1 MEPDTPRRTRPS
13 ALSALVPS
21 GANRRRLGQLWS
33 SRLWLVAAVLGATAI
48 YAGVTAVHDRSERIV
63 AIGMIAQATAT
74 HSAALASARLERLA
88 LEGFAPAGPLTAEP
102 LAPDAGRKTIDLLV
116 RRQRE
121 GGACSPCRDLLPVT
135 HFFFYEPQTRAV
147 IVEPMDSSDASAP
160 VDVLAELAG
169 TESDFA
175 RGVSNAAAR
184 IVTDA
189 RLGDRMS
196 VLLVQRNDHGT
207 TVGVYGMLVDTRETF
222 ASLFAR
228 MPHRATVDSGSL
240 TQLDSLSLEVRGPDD
255 RLLFGKLGQGRAT
268 AIVALGGP
276 LRDVKLTMA
285 IAPSRVASPLL
296 AHSRLRLWNMGALLA
311 ATIIVIALAIT
322 ASRRELQL
330 ERARSDFIAGI
341 SHDLRMPLAQIL
353 IASETIALNRER
365 DASDRASLA
374 NSIIR
379 ESRRLMG
386 LVDNV
391 LLFSRSGAVELNP
404 VMRPVPVSQLLSDVT
419 AAVRLSV
426 EDAGQSID
434 VNAAETQTVMA
445 DARLVR
451 QALVNLVDNSLKYG
465 SAGQRIVLSAE
476 PHGAA
481 MRIFVDD
488 EGPGIPAPQRD
499 RIFEPYARLE
509 HDQASERTGSGLGL
523 AVVRQIAEACGGR
536 VWVEARTPRGL
547 RAVMELPL

>member
-1 MEPDTPRRTRPS
+1 
-13 ALSALVPS
+13 
-21 GANRRRLGQLWS
+21 
-33 SRLWLVAAVLGATAI
+33 
-48 YAGVTAVHDRSERIV
+48 
-63 AIGMIAQATAT
+63 
-74 HSAALASARLERLA
+74 
-88 LEGFAPAGPLTAEP
+88 
-102 LAPDAGRKTIDLLV
+102 
-116 RRQRE
+116 
-121 GGACSPCRDLLPVT
+121 
-135 HFFFYEPQTRAV
+135 
-147 IVEPMDSSDASAP
+147 
-160 VDVLAELAG
+160 
-169 TESDFA
+169 
-175 RGVSNAAAR
+175 
-184 IVTDA
+184 
-189 RLGDRMS
+189 
-196 VLLVQRNDHGT
+196 
-207 TVGVYGMLVDTRETF
+207 
-222 ASLFAR
+222 
-228 MPHRATVDSGSL
+228 
-240 TQLDSLSLEVRGPDD
+240 
-255 RLLFGKLGQGRAT
+255 
-268 AIVALGGP
+268 
-276 LRDVKLTMA
+276 
-285 IAPSRVASPLL
+285 
-296 AHSRLRLWNMGALLA
+296 MGALLA

>member
-1 MEPDTPRRTRPS
+1 MS
-13 ALSALVPS
+13 ALLPS
-21 GANRRRLGQLWS
+21 GENRRRLGQLWS
-33 SRLWLVAAVLGATAI
+33 SRLWLVAAVLGAITI
-48 YAGVTAVHDRSERIV
+48 YSGVSAVHDRSQRIV
-63 AIGMIAQATAT
+63 AVGMIAQATAM
-74 HSAALASARLERLA
+74 HSSALASARLERLA

-102 LAPDAGRKTIDLLV
+102 LAPGAGRKTIDLLV

-121 GGACSPCRDLLPVT
+121 GRACSPCRDLLPVT
-135 HFFFYEPQTRAV
+135 HFFFYDPQRRSV
-147 IVEPMDSSDASAP
+147 IVEPIDSSAAAVPADGLS
-160 VDVLAELAG
+160 DLAR

-184 IVTDA
+184 VVTDA
-189 RLGDRMS
+189 RLGDRMA
-196 VLLVQRNDHGT
+196 VLLVQRDDHGT
-207 TVGVYGMLVDTRETF
+207 AVGVYGMIVDTRDTF
-222 ASLFAR
+222 ANLFAR
-228 MPHRATVDSGSL
+228 MPHRAPMDSSGL

-268 AIVALGGP
+268 AVVFLGGP
-276 LRDVKLTMA
+276 LRDLKLTMA

-296 AHSRLRLWNMGALLA
+296 VPHSRLRLWNMGALMT
-311 ATIIVIALAIT
+311 ATIVVIALAIT

-353 IASETIALNRER
+353 IASETIALSRER
-365 DASDRASLA
+365 DASDRTSLA

-379 ESRRLMG
+379 EARRLIG

-404 VMRPVPVSQLLSDVT
+404 VIRPVSVAQLLDDV
-419 AAVRLSV
+419 AEAVRLSV
-426 EDAGQSID
+426 EDAGQTLEVSAFPAGE
-434 VNAAETQTVMA
+434 VTA

-451 QALVNLVDNSLKYG
+451 QALVNLVDNALKYG

-476 PHGAA
+476 QHGRTI
-481 MRIFVDD
+481 RISVDD
-488 EGPGIPAPQRD
+488 EGPGIPAAQRD

-509 HDQASERTGSGLGL
+509 HQASERTGTGLGL
-523 AVVRQIAEACGGR
+523 AVVREIAQACGGR
-536 VWVEARTPRGL
+536 VWVEERKPRGL
-547 RAVMELPL
+547 RAVMELPA

>member
-1 MEPDTPRRTRPS
+1 
-13 ALSALVPS
+13 
-21 GANRRRLGQLWS
+21 
-33 SRLWLVAAVLGATAI
+33 
-48 YAGVTAVHDRSERIV
+48 
-63 AIGMIAQATAT
+63 
-74 HSAALASARLERLA
+74 
-88 LEGFAPAGPLTAEP
+88 LTAEP